1 MTDDRSTDNEPR
13 PPAAPPAH
21 EQSAAE
27 PAPALQSP
35 AAQSADA
42 QPWWSAPTG
51 DPWAPRADDD
61 TRHTAP
67 IGPPI
72 PPPEAA
78 ARPADDG
85 WGGYRRSTG
94 YGESSGYGPGSS
106 YGQGSSYG
114 DAPTV
119 SIPHD
124 ELWQSY
130 LGQSKA
136 PLPSDRK
143 QDGERRRGIG
153 TPLLIGLTLLAA
165 LLGGGVGA
173 GIALEATEDDRGPVA
188 SAVPSP
194 AAQPAGTTTI
204 RETVPGSVAEL
215 ASKLLPSV
223 VEISVTDEAG
233 RQAGTGSGVVYS
245 ADGYI
250 ITNNHVVAGGS
261 KVEVAI
267 GTREIAATVVG
278 TDPDNDLAVLKAATT
293 GLTPAQ
299 IGSSSK
305 LRVGD
310 PVIAIGSPLG
320 LSGTVTTGII
330 SALDREVRVP
340 GETGGAGKTLFG
352 AIQTDAAIN
361 PGNSGGALVNAAG
374 QVIGINSAI
383 ATTGT
388 ALGGQSGS
396 IGLCFAIPI
405 DLANDVARQL
415 IETGKVV
422 HPYIGVNVQTIDED
436 AAKELKLPVGARI
449 ENVQP
454 DSPSDA
460 AGLQIDDVITKIE
473 GAPVTTS
480 EELVKEIRRH
490 KVGEKLTVTYSRAG
504 TERTAELTL
513 AEKPRS

>member
-1 MTDDRSTDNEPR
+1 MTDERPTDDEQQQPAV
-13 PPAAPPAH
+13 AAPAG
-21 EQSAAE
+21 EQ
-27 PAPALQSP
+27 P
-35 AAQSADA
+35 AAQQPAA
-42 QPWWSAPTG
+42 QQQWWSAPVD

-72 PPPEAA
+72 PPPEDA

-85 WGGYRRSTG
+85 WGGYGRSTG
-94 YGESSGYGPGSS
+94 YSDQSGYGQGSS
-106 YGQGSSYG
+106 YGQGSPYAPGSPYG
-114 DAPTV
+114 DSPTV

-130 LGQSKA
+130 LGQPRA
-136 PLPSDRK
+136 PLPSERK
-143 QDGERRRGIG
+143 TRERGRGIG
-153 TPLLIGLTLLAA
+153 VPLLVGLTVLAA
-165 LLGGGVGA
+165 LLGGGIGA
-173 GIALEATEDDRGPVA
+173 GATLMATDDDRAAVA
-188 SAVPSP
+188 TPLPTP

-223 VEISVTDEAG
+223 VEIGVTDELG
-233 RQAGTGSGVVYS
+233 RPAGTGSGVVIS
-245 ADGYI
+245 QDGYI

-261 KVEVAI
+261 KVEVSI
-267 GTREIAATVVG
+267 GTKEIPATIVG
-278 TDPDNDLAVLKAATT
+278 TDPDNDLAVIKAATT

-299 IGSSSK
+299 IGSSAK

-330 SALDREVRVP
+330 SALNREVRVP
-340 GETGGAGKTLFG
+340 GEAGGPGKTLFG

-361 PGNSGGALVNAAG
+361 PGNSGGALVNSAG

-383 ATTGT
+383 ATTGA

-396 IGLCFAIPI
+396 IGLGFAIPI

-415 IETGKVV
+415 IDTGKVV
-422 HPYIGVNVQTIDED
+422 HPYIGVNVRTIDED
-436 AAKELKLPVGARI
+436 AARELQLPVGARI
-449 ENVQP
+449 DNVQP

-460 AGLQIDDVITKIE
+460 AGLQIDDVITKIN

-480 EELVKEIRRH
+480 EELVREIRKH
-490 KVGEKLTVTYSRAG
+490 KVGEKLTVTYSRSG

-513 AEKPRS
+513 AEKPRN